1 MSDVTEP
8 LPVGEAV
15 ASAHGAITRMVALA
29 SGGLVDEATT
39 PCSRWTVR
47 DLVRHLEAIAGAYVL
62 WASAAI
68 GGRVGDLRMGA
79 ELAAYNQQM
88 LQRLP
93 DHGIARHMT
102 TFSQLASDH
111 LRIVEAFPDL
121 RMLRVPATEVV
132 WTVGD
137 HAGVAA
143 LEWHLHA
150 WDLSRAAGTVHVPDA
165 APLAIAWA
173 ATLGP
178 ALDVPLE
185 VDGAGNGAV
194 WDAVLRASGRTP

>member
-1 MSDVTEP
+1 MSDVSDS

-15 ASAHGAITRMVALA
+15 ASAHAAITRMVALA
-29 SGGLVDEATT
+29 TGDLVDEAPT

-93 DHGIARHMT
+93 EHGTGRHMT

-111 LRIVEAFPDL
+111 MRIVEAFPDSP
-121 RMLRVPATEVV
+121 MLRVPTTGAQ
-132 WTVGD
+132 WTVAD

-165 APLAIAWA
+165 APLAIAWT

-178 ALDVPLE
+178 ALDRPLE

-194 WDAVLRASGRTP
+194 WDAVLRASGRSP